1 MRYLF
6 PFILGI
12 FTFALSAKEVSVTFD
27 NPADF
32 YEKYRFSEGIE
43 DAKESSEDRS

>member
-6 PFILGI
+6 LFILGI
-12 FTFALSAKEVSVTFD
+12 FTFSLGAQEIVVTFD

-32 YEKYRFSEGIE
+32 YEKYRFVEGI
-43 DAKESSEDRS
+43 DGKAMVLVS